1 MNCGFADA
9 NPFNNSFLCKH
20 YWRSFNHIFMNFW
33 DFITFCDWIKLCI
46 GTTLQKNVGQI
57 RQNNSNT
64 PFFRTVLFRI
74 FTTVKHLKIF
84 YWLTESGDNVL
95 FNLCKRR
102 HSLENIRNRVLFK
115 LKNSCRDGVH
125 EINIKFYIA
134 DKLHYFTD
142 FHRKRNLTNQLAKF
156 RKLIQE

>member
-1 MNCGFADA
+1 MRIPSTTVFCVNTIDGPSTICSWTFE
-9 NPFNNSFLCKH
+9 
-20 YWRSFNHIFMNFW
+20 I
-33 DFITFCDWIKLCI
+33 FITFCDWIKLCI

-84 YWLTESGDNVL
+84 YWLTESGDKVL

-115 LKNSCRDGVH
+115 LNNLCRDGVH
-125 EINIKFYIA
+125 EINIKFCIA
-134 DKLHYFTD
+134 YKLHYFTD